1 MTGVALYVRKW
12 IDCEELCLRNSHD
25 QVESLWVKIKDRS
38 SKGHLVAG
46 VCYRPSDQ
54 EEAVDKAFLLQ
65 LQEVSRSRALVLMG
79 DFNHPDICWDSGM
92 AGGRQSRRFLESVE
106 DNFLV
111 QVIDGPTR
119 GEALLD
125 LVLTNEE
132 ESIREVKIGGSLGC
146 SDHALV
152 EFVILK
158 NAGLAKSRARTLCF
172 RRANFRLLKELLDGI
187 RWETVLKGMG
197 TEQSW
202 QLLKDTLLRAQWLS
216 IPQQKSSRGGR

>member
-1 MTGVALYVRKW
+1 
-12 IDCEELCLRNSHD
+12 
-25 QVESLWVKIKDRS
+25 
-38 SKGHLVAG
+38 
-46 VCYRPSDQ
+46 
-54 EEAVDKAFLLQ
+54 
-65 LQEVSRSRALVLMG
+65 
-79 DFNHPDICWDSGM
+79 M
-92 AGGRQSRRFLESVE
+92 ASGRQSRFLESVQ

-132 ESIREVKIGGSLGC
+132 ESIRDIKIGGSLGC

-158 NAGLAKSRARTLCF
+158 NAVLVKSRARTLCF
-172 RRANFRLLKELLDGI
+172 RRAKFHLLKELLSGMP
-187 RWETVLKGMG
+187 WETVLKGMG

-202 QLLKDTLLRAQWLS
+202 QLW
-216 IPQQKSSRGGR
+216 I

>member
-1 MTGVALYVRKW
+1 M
-12 IDCEELCLRNSHD
+12 
-25 QVESLWVKIKDRS
+25 ESLWVKIKDRS

-46 VCYRPSDQ
+46 VCCRPPDQ
-54 EEAVDKAFLLQ
+54 EEAVDEAFLLQ
-65 LQEVSRSRALVLMG
+65 LQEVSRSWALVLMG
-79 DFNHPDICWDSGM
+79 DFKHPDICWDSGVV
-92 AGGRQSRRFLESVE
+92 GGRQSRRFLESVE

-119 GEALLD
+119 REALLD
-125 LVLTNEE
+125 LVLTSAE
-132 ESIREVKIGGSLGC
+132 ESIREINIGGSLGC

-172 RRANFRLLKELLDGI
+172 RRANFRLLKELLSGI
-187 RWETVLKGMG
+187 PWETVLKGMG

-202 QLLKDTLLRAQWLS
+202 QLFKDTLLRVQWLS
-216 IPQQKSSRGGR
+216 IPQQKKSSREGR